1 MMYAHQTYVPAPM
14 QQSAPILSRD
24 RIDMTANKLELTV
37 PLLHEPHTAKEVL
50 VGAYNTLGQQVPT
63 LSRPFSSDYSSV
75 TSNLTINLSPG
86 PQTVLCHDACSCVS
100 CQAVSQAQ
108 LQER

>member
-50 VGAYNTLGQQVPT
+50 VGAYNTLGHQVTT
-63 LSRPFSSDYSSV
+63 LAGPYRVDYQSV
-75 TSNLTINLSPG
+75 TSILTSNLRPG
-86 PQTVLCHDACSCVS
+86 PPVGSS
-100 CQAVSQAQ
+100 SAVP
-108 LQER
+108 